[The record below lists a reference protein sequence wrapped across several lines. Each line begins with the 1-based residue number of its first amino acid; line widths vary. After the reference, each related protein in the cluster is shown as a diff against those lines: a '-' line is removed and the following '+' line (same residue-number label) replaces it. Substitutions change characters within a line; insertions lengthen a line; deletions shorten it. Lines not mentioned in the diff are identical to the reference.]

1 MYYSDTATACP
12 VEKAVLH
19 TLYYFELF
27 SWPLTARE
35 VWLFSQK
42 AATYDVLAAGLAA
55 LVEQGAVFQCEEFY
69 LTRRETGWIA
79 RRREYEARADRFLP
93 LAHRMAAFI
102 GAFPFVRGVFVSG
115 SLSKHSMAPDGDI
128 DFFIITEPGRLWL
141 SRTLMVLFKKIILF
155 NSHKYFCINYF
166 VDKEHLTI
174 EEKNIFTATEIV
186 TMLPMYGQEACG
198 AFMHANRWARALLP
212 NFPARNMASVP
223 STAHPGLL
231 KRALEWG
238 WGGWLGR
245 WTDRQAMRLTLAF
258 WRRKFRHLGPEIF
271 DSALK
276 SRPYLSKHHPQHFQ
290 QKVLKAYEARMGD
303 ANAKL

>member
-1 MYYSDTATACP
+1 MHHSDTATACP

-42 AATYDVLAAGLAA
+42 AAPFEVLAAGLAG
-55 LVEQGAVFQCEEFY
+55 LVEQGAVFQSEGY
-69 LTRRETGWIA
+69 YQTRQEPHWVK
-79 RRREYEARADRFLP
+79 RRLDYEARADRFLP

-102 GAFPFVRGVFVSG
+102 GAFPFVRSVFVSG

-141 SRTLMVLFKKIILF
+141 SRTLMVLFKKIFLF

-166 VDKEHLTI
+166 VDTEHLI
-174 EEKNIFTATEIV
+174 IAEKNIFTATEIV
-186 TMLPMYGQEACG
+186 TMLPMYGRERCEA
-198 AFMHANRWARALLP
+198 FLQANRWARTLLP
-212 NFPARNMASVP
+212 NFPIRNTATVP
-223 STAHPGLL
+223 PAAQPGLL

-238 WGGWLGR
+238 LGGRLGR
-245 WTDRQAMRLTLAF
+245 WMDRLAMRLTLAF
-258 WRRKFRHLGPEIF
+258 WRRKFRHLGPGVF
-271 DSALK
+271 DTALK

-290 QKVLKAYEARMGD
+290 QKVLKAYEARIAG
-303 ANAKL
+303 ATEQ